1 MWWDLQKCGGNCKNV
16 VGFAKMWWCAVEELA
31 KLGDARDVGCSALR
45 FILFG

>member
-1 MWWDLQKCGGNCKNV
+1 MGGCSGDICKNV

-31 KLGDARDVGCSALR
+31 KLGDARDVGCGALR